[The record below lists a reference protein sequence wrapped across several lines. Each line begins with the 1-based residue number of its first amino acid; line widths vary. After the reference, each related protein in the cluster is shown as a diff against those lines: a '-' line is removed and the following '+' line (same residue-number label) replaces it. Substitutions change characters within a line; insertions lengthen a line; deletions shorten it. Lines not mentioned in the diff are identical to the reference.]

1 MDKDSKKPDLRD
13 RAGVETTLTNTD
25 SRMAGGD
32 DRPDSVKIKSDFNE
46 VTPEIGKHVPEGQVT
61 KSN

>member
-1 MDKDSKKPDLRD
+1 MTDTRKPDLRD
-13 RAGVETTLTNTD
+13 QSKVATSITNTD

-32 DRPDSVKIKSDFNE
+32 DRPQTVKSHSNMHE
-46 VTPEIGKHVPEGQVT
+46 VTPEIGKHLAEGQVT